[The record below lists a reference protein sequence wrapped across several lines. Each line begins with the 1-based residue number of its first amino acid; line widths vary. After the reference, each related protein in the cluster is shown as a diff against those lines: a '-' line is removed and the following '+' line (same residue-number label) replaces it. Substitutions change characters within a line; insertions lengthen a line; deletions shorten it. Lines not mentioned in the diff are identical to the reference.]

1 MFDEIYRL
9 PDDLVTQIE
18 WQDDPLYYDYLLY
31 QLGEDRDEFWALNP
45 DSDIQLAWSTDLKYY
60 IEEIPNTRKCIVF
73 TYQGNWFAKIFKQGW
88 YPYHGYETVEI
99 EKPELIWSKNP
110 DLALHIN
117 AKDEVFGK
125 FEPTPWDIEYKLI
138 WYVDPECSPIDDKIW
153 AFSCQ
158 PLGKPVKGTKDMG
171 YVTVEIKK
179 PELVWT
185 RNPELDDSIIFEE
198 DIFDKFEPTPWDLDY
213 KLIWYVDPAYG
224 SIDDKVWA
232 FSCQPVGTM
241 VKGTKDMGYVTV
253 EVEQPELV
261 WHKNP
266 ELDAGMT
273 FEEDL
278 FQNFKPSPW
287 DFDYKLVWYID
298 SRFNPLPDKVWAFSC
313 QPIDRAVKGTKDM
326 GYVIPQVDIE
336 FNPHL
341 PQLLVNIDDCVPA
354 FYDIPHECAYELDAM
369 HGSDKQLWVL
379 KFTPR
384 WRKPKEWKWLGA
396 ITPGYKVEYNPHLP
410 EMEFD
415 VSYVIPWHDLGFEHV
430 WMLDRKHLQNGEE
443 DIWAFKITCSEDTQE
458 VKIVDDVSPK
468 VTLKI
473 NKSLDGYNFNIDS
486 YAIPYHD
493 FKFEQVWKLDKEYSN
508 GADIW
513 AVKAKVV
520 ARTEGW
526 KEIGTITPTGIIEYN
541 PELKNL
547 RVKIDYTIPY
557 YDRQYMHVWYLDKLD
572 DQGNKIWAAR
582 MATTVKPIGEK
593 EMGIVVPEIPDDLDV
608 IFISYN
614 EPDADRNW
622 KRVLEKAPHA
632 KRVSGVKGIFQA
644 HKAAAKLAST
654 DMFYVVDG
662 DAYLL
667 DTWKFDFQPSIF
679 DRDCT
684 YIWCSINPI
693 NDLVYGYGGVKLF
706 SKKKLLRAR
715 KWTKLDMSTTVS
727 KKIKIMPETSNYT
740 NFNTDDYSTWRSA
753 FRECVKLTYHTLNN
767 PKDVESADR
776 LSKWLN
782 VGETRNYGI
791 TALDAAD
798 QAVAFTK
805 QNMLQYEILLQ
816 INNDSW
822 LQEQYNKHKG
832 L

>member
-1 MFDEIYRL
+1 MFDEIYKL

-18 WQDDPLYYDYLLY
+18 WQDDPLHYDYLLY

-45 DSDIQLAWSTDLKYY
+45 NSDLQLVWSTDLKYY
-60 IEEIPNTRKCIVF
+60 IDEIPNTRKCIVF
-73 TYQGNWFAKIFKQGW
+73 TYQGNWLAKIFKQGW

-99 EKPELIWSKNP
+99 EKPDLIWSKNP
-110 DLALHIN
+110 DLSLYITS
-117 AKDEVFGK
+117 KDAVYGK

-138 WYVDPECSPIDDKIW
+138 WYVDPKCNPINDKVW

-158 PLGKPVKGTKDMG
+158 SLGKSVKGTKDMG

-179 PELVWT
+179 SELVWN
-185 RNPELDDSIIFEE
+185 R
-198 DIFDKFEPTPWDLDY
+198 
-213 KLIWYVDPAYG
+213 
-224 SIDDKVWA
+224 
-232 FSCQPVGTM
+232 
-241 VKGTKDMGYVTV
+241 
-253 EVEQPELV
+253 
-261 WHKNP
+261 NP

-278 FQNFKPSPW
+278 FQNFEPSPW
-287 DFDYKLVWYID
+287 EFDYKLVWYVD
-298 SRFNPLPDKVWAFSC
+298 TRFNPLPDKVWAFSC
-313 QPIDRAVKGTKDM
+313 HPVDREVKGTKDM
-326 GYVIPQVDIE
+326 GYVIPQVDIQ

-341 PQLLVNIDDCVPA
+341 PELLIDINDCIPA
-354 FYDIPHECAYELDAM
+354 FYDIPHECAYELDSM
-369 HGSDKQLWVL
+369 HGSDKQLWAL

-384 WRKPKEWKWLGA
+384 WRKPKAWKWLGA

-410 EMEFD
+410 KMEFD

-443 DIWAFKITCSEDTQE
+443 DIWAFKITCSENTRG

-468 VTLKI
+468 VTLKV

-493 FKFEQVWKLDKEYSN
+493 FEFEQVWKLDKEYSN

-513 AVKAKVV
+513 AVKASVV

-526 KEIGTITPTGIIEYN
+526 KERGSITPMGIIEYN

-547 RVKIDYTIPY
+547 QIKVDYTIPY

-582 MATTVKPIGEK
+582 MSSTIKPIGEK
-593 EMGIVVPEIPDDLDV
+593 EMGIVVPEIPSELDV
-608 IFISYN
+608 VFISYN

-622 KRVLEKAPHA
+622 KRVLEKAPYA
-632 KRVSGVKGIFQA
+632 KRVTGVKGIFQA
-644 HKAAAKLAST
+644 HKAAAKLATT

-667 DTWKFDFQPSIF
+667 DGWKFDFQPSIF

-727 KKIKIMPETSNYT
+727 RKIKIMPETSNYT

-753 FRECVKLTYHTLNN
+753 FRECVKLSYHTLNN

-805 QNMLQYEILLQ
+805 QYMLQYDVLLQ

-822 LQEQYNKHKG
+822 LKEQYNKHRG

>member
-1 MFDEIYRL
+1 MFDEIYKL

-18 WQDDPLYYDYLLY
+18 WQDDPLHYDYLLY

-45 DSDIQLAWSTDLKYY
+45 NSDLQLVWSTDLKYY
-60 IEEIPNTRKCIVF
+60 IDEIPNTRKCIVF
-73 TYQGNWFAKIFKQGW
+73 TYQGNWLAKIFKQGW

-99 EKPELIWSKNP
+99 EKPDLIWSKNP
-110 DLALHIN
+110 DLSLYITS
-117 AKDEVFGK
+117 KDAVYGK

-138 WYVDPECSPIDDKIW
+138 WYVDPKCNPINDKVW

-158 PLGKPVKGTKDMG
+158 SLGKSVKGTKDMG

-179 PELVWT
+179 SELVWT
-185 RNPELDDSIIFEE
+185 R
-198 DIFDKFEPTPWDLDY
+198 
-213 KLIWYVDPAYG
+213 
-224 SIDDKVWA
+224 
-232 FSCQPVGTM
+232 
-241 VKGTKDMGYVTV
+241 
-253 EVEQPELV
+253 
-261 WHKNP
+261 NP

-278 FQNFKPSPW
+278 FQNFEPSPW
-287 DFDYKLVWYID
+287 EFDYKLVWYVD
-298 SRFNPLPDKVWAFSC
+298 TRFNPLPDKVWAFSC
-313 QPIDRAVKGTKDM
+313 HPVDREVKGTKDM
-326 GYVIPQVDIE
+326 GYVIPQVDIQ

-341 PQLLVNIDDCVPA
+341 PELLIDINDCIPA
-354 FYDIPHECAYELDAM
+354 FYDIPHECAYELDSM
-369 HGSDKQLWVL
+369 HGSDKQLWAL

-384 WRKPKEWKWLGA
+384 WRKPKAWKWLGA

-410 EMEFD
+410 KMEFD

-443 DIWAFKITCSEDTQE
+443 DIWAFKITCSENTRG

-468 VTLKI
+468 VTLKV

-493 FKFEQVWKLDKEYSN
+493 FEFEQVWKLDKEYSN

-513 AVKAKVV
+513 AVKASVV

-526 KEIGTITPTGIIEYN
+526 KERGSITPMGIIEYN

-547 RVKIDYTIPY
+547 QIKVDYTIPY

-582 MATTVKPIGEK
+582 MSSTIKPIGEK
-593 EMGIVVPEIPDDLDV
+593 EMGIVVPEIPSELDV
-608 IFISYN
+608 VFISYN

-622 KRVLEKAPHA
+622 KRVLEKAPYA
-632 KRVSGVKGIFQA
+632 KRVTGVKGIFQA
-644 HKAAAKLAST
+644 HKAAAKLATT

-667 DTWKFDFQPSIF
+667 DGWKFDFQPSIF

-727 KKIKIMPETSNYT
+727 RKIKIMPEISNYT

-753 FRECVKLTYHTLNN
+753 FRECVKLSYHTLNN

-805 QNMLQYEILLQ
+805 QYMLQYDVLLQ

-822 LQEQYNKHKG
+822 LKEQYNKHRG